1 MGTGVGGEGVGGE
14 GMGSGVKGW
23 DWGWG
28 WGFKIRVNLLDYL
41 PGVVA
46 LLEVSVQELER

>member
-1 MGTGVGGEGVGGE
+1 MGVRGWGQGL
-14 GMGSGVKGW
+14 GSGVKVEIGV
-23 DWGWG
+23 GLRF
-28 WGFKIRVNLLDYL
+28 GFGVRDSVNLLDYL

>member
-1 MGTGVGGEGVGGE
+1 MGQGLRLRLGLGLGLGL
-14 GMGSGVKGW
+14 
-23 DWGWG
+23 
-28 WGFKIRVNLLDYL
+28 GFEIRMNQLDNL